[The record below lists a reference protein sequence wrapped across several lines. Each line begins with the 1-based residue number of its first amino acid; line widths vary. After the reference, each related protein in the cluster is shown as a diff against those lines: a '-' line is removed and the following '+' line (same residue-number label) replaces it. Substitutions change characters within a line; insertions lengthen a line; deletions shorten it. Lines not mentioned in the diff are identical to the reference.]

1 MSIVIGSYKPYN
13 YLGKIIALFTFSC
26 LIVFVVVW
34 MVGVTGLVNDC
45 VKTVFLV
52 GYVFDGPQRTIGV
65 VHAVRSLHH
74 VTVSVL
80 VRGLV
85 VAGVRILHAVFVR
98 VFWMSIVVHVVVVVV
113 SSAAT
118 VTLRI

>member
-1 MSIVIGSYKPYN
+1 MLVYIGNNSLVPT
-13 YLGKIIALFTFSC
+13 ALFTFSC

-74 VTVSVL
+74 VTVSVF

-85 VAGVRILHAVFVR
+85 VAGVRVLHAVFVR
-98 VFWMSIVVHVVVVVV
+98 VFWMS
-113 SSAAT
+113 
-118 VTLRI
+118 LRGIQHAQCTNCTHTHTR